1 MSTRF
6 FTNAGDNTLLKKFA
20 GIFENNPDIERF
32 DALVGYLRSSGY
44 FAIRPHLESVP
55 QIRLLVGIN
64 VDEIMEQY
72 HRKGRLFLADAGRAM
87 REFREGLASDIAAAR
102 YSPEVE
108 AGILQFAED
117 VASKK
122 IEIRAHPTK
131 RLHAKIYLF
140 IPKGFNEHKAG
151 AVITGSSNLTAAGLG
166 VEEVGSNYEFNVLL
180 HSFEDVQY
188 ASAEFETLW
197 QEGVHVLPKDVLAIT
212 CASHLR
218 DDLTPFEI
226 YIKLLIEYFGPAIE
240 YDPNSETDMPE
251 GFMRLAYQM
260 DAVKQG
266 FLMLQKHRGFF
277 LADVVGLGKTII
289 AILIAKKFFY
299 HNGFPG
305 HLSRVLVVAP
315 PALLDGWQ
323 RTIDR
328 FDMQYVELLSS
339 GSLHRIRQP
348 DRFDLVVVDEA
359 HKFRNDTADAYDE
372 LQRICKTPTRR
383 RLADGLLGR
392 KKVILVSATPLN
404 NRPNDIRNLIGL
416 FQDLKD
422 STLETSNLQHFFA
435 RRQKEYE
442 NALRNLSPED
452 ARAEVARIYEEIR
465 VKVVQ
470 EITIRRTRTDLFE
483 HELYKKDLDSQGI
496 VFPAVVPPHKLLYQL
511 SPALD
516 ALYDRTLAAL
526 DQELSYNRYR
536 AIGHL
541 VPEKKLKYQNADR
554 ISSQLA
560 RIMKV
565 LLLKRLDS
573 SFHAFTR
580 SLQRFRDATWAMVT
594 MFQKGKIFI
603 APSLNVSEHIIEE
616 REDELEAKILELQEN
631 DPTLEICSP
640 EDFAPAFLPGL
651 LKDLAVLDELVEGWT
666 GIDDDDPKFDEF
678 VARLHSELL
687 SPEINHSAKLKSGSH
702 RLVVFSESKETTE
715 YLCRRLA
722 EEGFD
727 SILAID
733 SATRKDRMPLIRA
746 NFDANV
752 PVAEQADDC
761 RILVSTEVLAEG
773 INLHR
778 ANVIVN
784 YDTPWNS
791 TRLMQRI
798 GRVNRI
804 GSLADRIHI
813 FNFFPTSQVDA
824 GIDLKKKAIVKL
836 QAFHSALGEDS
847 QIYSTEEEVEN
858 FGLFDAAE
866 IQEERDETLAYLMEL
881 RAFKKQN
888 PDGFREIRNLPL
900 RARVGRKDR
909 HRRGATVTYIRNHR
923 RDAFYYFPGDPAAT
937 EAGTTPEELSFV
949 EAARIFKAVGGE
961 KAVPLHDHHHD
972 HVNAA
977 IAAFRETLH
986 QEAAIGQVV
995 DAQMGP
1001 NEAKALR
1008 FLAVFINHP
1017 NLAAPEEKQLLK
1029 SAQIA
1034 IKRATFA
1041 RLQRDLNALE
1051 KAHKKTPLQASAL
1064 LDKILEIL
1072 GRYPLQESAEQQVEN
1087 ARGSLSSADLA
1098 PTIILSESFAGD

>member
-1 MSTRF
+1 MSTKF
-6 FTNAGDNTLLKKFA
+6 FTNSGNNTLLNKFA
-20 GIFENNPDIERF
+20 GIFGHNPDIERF
-32 DALVGYLRSSGY
+32 DALIGYLRSSGY
-44 FAIRPHLESVP
+44 FAIRPHLENVP

-72 HRKGRLFLADAGRAM
+72 HQKGRLFLADAGRAM
-87 REFREGLASDIAAAR
+87 REFREGLSSDIASAR

-108 AGILQFAED
+108 AGIRQFAED

-151 AVITGSSNLTAAGLG
+151 AVITGSSNLTGAGLG
-166 VEEVGSNYEFNVLL
+166 VEELGSNYEFNVLS
-180 HSFEDVQY
+180 HDFADVKF
-188 ASAEFETLW
+188 ASEEFEKLW
-197 QEGVHVLPKDVLAIT
+197 TEGVHVLPKVVADIT
-212 CASHLR
+212 QKSHLR
-218 DDLTPFEI
+218 DDLSPFDI
-226 YIKLLIEYFGPAIE
+226 YIKLLTEFFGPAIE
-240 YDPNSETDMPE
+240 YDPNSETDLPD

-266 FLMLQKHRGFF
+266 FLMLQKHHGFF

-289 AILIAKKFFY
+289 AVLIAKKFFY
-299 HNGFPG
+299 HNGFPA

-323 RTIDR
+323 RTLDK
-328 FDMQYVELLSS
+328 FDMQFVELHSS
-339 GSLHRIRQP
+339 GSLHKIRQP
-348 DRFDLVVVDEA
+348 DRFDLVIVDEA

-383 RLADGLLGR
+383 RLKDNLLAR

-404 NRPNDIRNLIGL
+404 NRPMDIRNLIGL

-442 NALRNLSPED
+442 QALRLPTPEA
-452 ARAEVARIYEEIR
+452 ARVEVARIYEEIR
-465 VKVVQ
+465 TKVVT
-470 EITIRRTRTDLFE
+470 EITIRRTRTDLLE
-483 HELYKKDLDSQGI
+483 HELYAKDLEAQEI
-496 VFPAVVPPHKLLYQL
+496 KFPKVLPPHKLLYVL
-511 SPALD
+511 SPSTDL
-516 ALYDRTLAAL
+516 LYDRTLDCLSRA
-526 DQELSYNRYR
+526 LSYNRYR

-554 ISSQLA
+554 ISAQLA

-573 SFHAFTR
+573 SFHAFTQ
-580 SLQRFRDATWAMVT
+580 SLVRFKQATWAMVS

-603 APSLNVSEHIIEE
+603 APSLNVSEYIVEE
-616 REDELEAKILELQEN
+616 REDELEAKILELQES
-631 DPTLEICSP
+631 DPTLEICTT
-640 EDFAPAFLPGL
+640 EDFDPTFLPGL
-651 LKDLAVLDELVEGWT
+651 KKDLEILTELVASWQQVHEDPKLDEFLRQLKG
-666 GIDDDDPKFDEF
+666 D
-678 VARLHSELL
+678 LL
-687 SPEINHSAKLKSGSH
+687 SPDINHAAKLKAGSP
-702 RLVVFSESKETTE
+702 RLVVFSESKETTH
-715 YLCRRLA
+715 YLKHQLTKR
-722 EEGFD
+722 GFD
-727 SILAID
+727 SILTID
-733 SATRKDRMPLIRA
+733 SASRKDRMPMVRA

-752 PVAEQADDC
+752 PPDEQADDYQ
-761 RILVSTEVLAEG
+761 IIISTEVLAEG
-773 INLHR
+773 VNLHR

-804 GSLADRIHI
+804 GSTSDRVHI
-813 FNFFPTSQVDA
+813 YNFFPTAQVDA
-824 GIDLKKKAIVKL
+824 DIELKKKAIVKL

-847 QIYSTEEEVEN
+847 QIYSTDEEVDN

-866 IQEERDETLAYLMEL
+866 IQEERDESLAYLMEL
-881 RAFKKQN
+881 RAFKKNN
-888 PDGFREIRNLPL
+888 PDRFREIRNLPL

-909 HRRGATVTYIRNHR
+909 HREGATLTYIRNHR
-923 RDAFYYFPGDPAAT
+923 RDAFYYCPA
-937 EAGTTPEELSFV
+937 EGELEELSFV
-949 EAARIFKAVGGE
+949 EAARIFKAVSGE
-961 KAVPLHDHHHD
+961 KAVPLHAQHHA
-972 HVNAA
+972 HVNAG
-977 IAAFRETLH
+977 IAQFRETLH

-995 DAQMGP
+995 DHQMGP
-1001 NEAKALR
+1001 NESKALR

-1017 NLAAPEEKQLLK
+1017 TLAAEEEKFIMRA
-1029 SAQIA
+1029 AQTA

-1051 KAHKKTPLQASAL
+1051 KAHKKAPLQASVL
-1064 LDKILEIL
+1064 LDKTLEIL
-1072 GRYPLQESAEQQVEN
+1072 QRYPLQESADQKVED
-1087 ARGSLSSADLA
+1087 ARGGLSTAELA
-1098 PTIILSESFAGD
+1098 PAIILSESFAAH